1 MKTIAFFDFDG
12 TLYKKD
18 SLLEFTKF
26 SKGNISFYIGLI
38 TLSPY
43 LIALKL
49 GVYSNEKA
57 KIKFIRHFFKNY
69 KYEDFYTLC
78 HTFSLTKIEQNLAK
92 EIYAKFLNH
101 IEDNHLVYIV
111 TASIPE
117 WVEPWSNQFGV
128 SVIGTKIEIKDNL
141 VTGNFLTR
149 NCFGIEKINRIKE
162 IINLDEFDDIHV
174 YGNGKGDLEMLA
186 LSKSSV

>member
-26 SKGNISFYIGLI
+26 SKGNISFYMGLI

-43 LIALKL
+43 LIALKMGL
-49 GVYSNEKA
+49 YSNEKA
-57 KIKFIRHFFKNY
+57 KIKFIRHFFKDY

-78 HTFSLTKIEQNLAK
+78 CTFSLTKIEQNLAK

-101 IEDNHLVYIV
+101 LEENHLVYIV

-149 NCFGIEKINRIKE
+149 NCFGIEKTNRIKE